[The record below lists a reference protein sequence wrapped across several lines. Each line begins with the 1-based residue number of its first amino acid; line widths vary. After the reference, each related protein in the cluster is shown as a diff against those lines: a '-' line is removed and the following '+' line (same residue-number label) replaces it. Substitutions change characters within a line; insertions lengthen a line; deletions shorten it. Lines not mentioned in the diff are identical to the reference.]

1 VNRLPEVGP
10 AFVIGLPLIV
20 ETRLLVSQAALKV
33 ARGAK
38 RVEVVVRVVVSVDKA
53 VAVVVISVVTD
64 SVRVVETSIGTEVN
78 VVVRTV
84 VEV

>member
-1 VNRLPEVGP
+1 VNRLPEIGP
-10 AFVIGLPLIV
+10 AFVIGLLLIV

-33 ARGAK
+33 ARNAK

-53 VAVVVISVVTD
+53 VAVVMISVVTN